1 MKLISDSRFLLVAES
16 LQRCAATFVGVVP
29 REPHSSVRAFREE
42 ARAGNDSSSR
52 PLRETSFLALASLVP
67 FRGIALAEGD
77 LHPELIN
84 SSVLRQTKTKT
95 AYTGGIKTA

>member
-16 LQRCAATFVGVVP
+16 LQRCAATFVGLVP
-29 REPHSSVRAFREE
+29 REPYSSVRAFREE

-52 PLRETSFLALASLVP
+52 PLRLALASLVP

-77 LHPELIN
+77 LHPGLIN
-84 SSVLRQTKTKT
+84 SRVLRQ
-95 AYTGGIKTA
+95 A